1 MGFGKP
7 PKRTQFKKGRSGN
20 PKGRP
25 PRKPDVY
32 SELTKVLRENVT
44 VTIDGQPEKVTVQQ
58 ALLLRLRDQALRGE
72 LWAEKLLQKVIGA
85 LPESGSEHDHVDMR
99 TITAKFCRSAGL
111 RIGSRKIR
119 CGARSSGNH
128 ECRVMTAPSATRG
141 HRRTVNLKR
150 ASPAILGVDQRRY
163 RTSWRTL
170 P

>member
-7 PKRTQFKKGRSGN
+7 PKRTCFKKGRSGN

-44 VTIDGQPEKVTVQQ
+44 ITVDAQPEKVTVQQ

-85 LPESGSEHDHVDMR
+85 LPESGSEYEPVDMR
-99 TITAKFCRSAGL
+99 TIAAKFFDLPGYGSA
-111 RIGSRKIR
+111 
-119 CGARSSGNH
+119 H
-128 ECRVMTAPSATRG
+128 EESDA
-141 HRRTVNLKR
+141 
-150 ASPAILGVDQRRY
+150 ASNPAE
-163 RTSWRTL
+163 TTNAE
-170 P
+170 